1 MILVVNVVVAVVV
14 VVVAVVVVAVV
25 VVAVVVVSLLL
36 LLLFWNVV
44 LIFFLNCKVLFL
56 LRNIQLLSDRKRH
69 VVSIWQCQICLF
81 MCSSFK
87 RFFVVH
93 FFFHFLGLCVASKV
107 ILMCSLLVHST
118 SLLGQRSLQK
128 RICAEVVFCSKKIVV
143 TVLAVFLFLVLTTR
157 HYLSFH
163 KFERQYCLLGVF
175 KAFFYLWIVPGV
187 LNYWFNFFFL
197 ESSLYVSISDA
208 VFLVTSFSIFDH
220 SVWLI

>member
-14 VVVAVVVVAVV
+14 VVVAVVVVVVAVV
-25 VVAVVVVSLLL
+25 VVAVVVVSLSL

-87 RFFVVH
+87 RFCVVQ

-128 RICAEVVFCSKKIVV
+128 RICAEVIFCSKKIVV
-143 TVLAVFLFLVLTTR
+143 TVLAVFLSFWSWLPDIIWVFTNLKDSTAFWVFLM
-157 HYLSFH
+157 
-163 KFERQYCLLGVF
+163 
-175 KAFFYLWIVPGV
+175 P
-187 LNYWFNFFFL
+187 FFFTC
-197 ESSLYVSISDA
+197 E
-208 VFLVTSFSIFDH
+208 
-220 SVWLI
+220 

>member
-14 VVVAVVVVAVV
+14 VVVAVVVVVVAVV

-44 LIFFLNCKVLFL
+44 LIFFLTARYFFL
-56 LRNIQLLSDRKRH
+56 LRNIQLLPDRKRH

-87 RFFVVH
+87 RFFVVQ

-128 RICAEVVFCSKKIVV
+128 RICAEVIFCSKKIVV
-143 TVLAVFLFLVLTTR
+143 TVLAVFLSFWSWLPDIIWVFTNLKDSTAFLVFLMP
-157 HYLSFH
+157 
-163 KFERQYCLLGVF
+163 
-175 KAFFYLWIVPGV
+175 FFTC
-187 LNYWFNFFFL
+187 
-197 ESSLYVSISDA
+197 E
-208 VFLVTSFSIFDH
+208 
-220 SVWLI
+220 